1 MRGKEIGVVSSMWKG
16 SFICDRD
23 VHNFIP
29 KIYTGP
35 FLPYL
40 PLLKKEQI
48 SPVKLAAHSQ

>member
-16 SFICDRD
+16 SFDDRD
-23 VHNFIP
+23 VNNFIP

-48 SPVKLAAHSQ
+48 SPVKLVAHSQ